1 MYLWEKAIFWCLLKV
16 YRAMSVFCLKCQF
29 GLTFYFALSAFK
41 RRKNAFFEKRM
52 RFILFSVPLFIAFT
66 KCGQWVA
73 FVGGSPLGEV
83 PYVFQF
89 MVLCWVK
96 GSFLTLTC
104 ALNVSSTWHAFFI
117 FQLCQPQERELLA
130 PCLNLATHIILL
142 LTRHMTQSLEQ
153 IYKKKK
159 NKQSTLVE

>member
-1 MYLWEKAIFWCLLKV
+1 
-16 YRAMSVFCLKCQF
+16 
-29 GLTFYFALSAFK
+29 
-41 RRKNAFFEKRM
+41 M

-66 KCGQWVA
+66 KCSQWVA
-73 FVGGSPLGEV
+73 LVPLGEA

-96 GSFLTLTC
+96 GSSLTLTC

-142 LTRHMTQSLEQ
+142 LTRHMAQSLEQ

-159 NKQSTLVE
+159 QNQSTLVE